1 MTVDA
6 HNPSFLSSVDS
17 SRTSSRKGRR
27 WLAFALG
34 LGLAVIALPIASPV
48 AHAAKKAAKPS
59 VSSMSCELWA
69 VHASKRK
76 AKQRIPSNLASLR
89 PELTDDQF
97 AAFSS
102 FELLERKSLRV
113 NANQTSAQRFRAGYQ
128 MKLGLVDS
136 KGKRLKVKVQLTK
149 SPSSNLVN
157 LDYWMNSGSL
167 LMLVGGNYKDGKIVF
182 ATRCRA
188 N

>member
-1 MTVDA
+1 MTVDTHKA
-6 HNPSFLSSVDS
+6 SFISAVDKPQAVAP
-17 SRTSSRKGRR
+17 KGRR
-27 WLAFALG
+27 VWARALG
-34 LGLAVIALPIASPV
+34 VGLAVAAVSVASPV

-113 NANQTSAQRFRAGYQ
+113 GANQTSAQRFSAGYQ
-128 MKLGLVDS
+128 MKMGLVDS
-136 KGKRLKVKVQLTK
+136 KGKRLKVKVQLNK
-149 SPSSNLVN
+149 GPSTSLVN

-188 N
+188 Q